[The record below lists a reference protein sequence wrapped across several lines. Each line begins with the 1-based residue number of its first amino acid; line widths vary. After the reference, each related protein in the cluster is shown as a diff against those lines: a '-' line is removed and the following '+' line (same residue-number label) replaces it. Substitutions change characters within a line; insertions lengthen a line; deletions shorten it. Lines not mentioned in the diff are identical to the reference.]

1 MIYNIY
7 IWLKGKIMYMDF
19 VNIITFIIKVSIVL
33 FYYIVIGNIVY
44 RIADYI
50 GNLIHFV
57 GILRT
62 VGDKLLKTKK

>member
-7 IWLKGKIMYMDF
+7 IWLKGRIMYMDF
-19 VNIITFIIKVSIVL
+19 VNIITIIKVSIVL

-50 GNLIHFV
+50 GNRIHFV

>member
-1 MIYNIY
+1 
-7 IWLKGKIMYMDF
+7 MDF

-50 GNLIHFV
+50 GNRIHFV